1 MKKEI
6 AKIAKI
12 AGIAK
17 IEKAKTSHLERGRSA
32 ESRVIAVIAG
42 TYRRYTRI
50 SADKTWSPR
59 FGNCWPGMIR

>member
-32 ESRVIAVIAG
+32 ESRVIAG
-42 TYRRYTRI
+42 TYRGYTRI
-50 SADKTWSPR
+50 SADKTWSLGSGIAGPA
-59 FGNCWPGMIR
+59 